1 MWNLREYRKKA
12 ARLADLLPW
21 GGLIA
26 PGVICNKDGCLQ
38 SSLRF
43 RGPDLESATEQE
55 LMIVAARLNNVLKRF
70 RSGWALFIEASRHE
84 SSEYP
89 VSDWPDPVS
98 ALIDEERRALFA
110 ESGEHFETE
119 YFLSIVYQTPTTQ
132 RQRLA
137 KLLYDNL
144 PTHESVVYEQEVL
157 FFQEQVRRF
166 ADLLRDVLPLME
178 PLTDAETLT
187 YLHSTVS
194 TKRHRV
200 QVPSVPMY
208 LDALLTD
215 EDLLPGLRPKLGD
228 SYLRTCTI
236 KEFPNA
242 SFPGILEALNQLP
255 LAYRYVERYAPLDRV
270 DAVREIR
277 KYERKWLGKR
287 KGLMTLLREAIMK
300 NESQMVDP
308 EAEANADDARHAQH
322 LVAADEVSYGYGT
335 MTVTVWDTEAGRA
348 AEKLNLVERAI
359 NGQGFVTHTED
370 INAVEAWLG
379 SIPGHVYANVRRY
392 LLHSLNVAHLFPGAT
407 AAWAGPERNTHLNG
421 PVLMHGISA
430 GGTPFRISYHD
441 HDVGDTLI
449 IGPKGAGKSLLLKL
463 SSVQWLRYPQAQ
475 VRFFSRGGD
484 ARAITAAV
492 GGQYYQLGGHGGLAF
507 QPLADIDN
515 LDERSWYAE
524 WVSGLFSQEGLTVG
538 PALKEETWAALTNL
552 AESPH
557 QYRTMTGLAAVIQ
570 SHELRQALRPYTLD
584 GASGHVLDAD
594 CDHWGQ
600 HRWQCFEMEHLF
612 ATPSLVAPTLSHV
625 FHRIGRGLTGSPTII
640 PLDEAWLYFTDPV
653 FGKQLIDWLVSL
665 RKLNGSVILSTQS
678 LAQILESPIAAS
690 IAQECVT
697 RIFLPNPAALDPEIA
712 QYYERFGCNRRQRQ
726 LIAHGIP
733 KRDYYFMGRQGNR
746 RFELGCGP
754 ITLEFCG
761 SDSIEEQTAVKALIE
776 EDAAQFPVRWLEAK
790 QLDWA
795 ADLLR
800 EATGAEQED
809 PYAVVATNGHF

>member
-1 MWNLREYRKKA
+1 MWNLREYRKTA
-12 ARLADLLPW
+12 ARLADLIPW

-26 PGVICNKDGCLQ
+26 PGILCNKDGCLQ

-70 RSGWALFIEASRHE
+70 RSGWALFVEAARHA
-84 SSEYP
+84 SSAYP

-110 ESGEHFETE
+110 ESGTHFETD
-119 YFLSIVYQTPTTQ
+119 YFLTIVYQTPTTQ
-132 RQRLA
+132 REQLA
-137 KLLYDNL
+137 KLLYDDL
-144 PTHESVVYEQEVL
+144 PTKESVVYEQEVV

-166 ADLLRDVLPLME
+166 ADLLRDVVPELELLADE
-178 PLTDAETLT
+178 ETLT

-215 EDLLPGLRPKLGD
+215 EDLLPGLRPKLGT

-242 SFPGILEALNQLP
+242 SFPGMLDALNQLP

-270 DAVREIR
+270 DAVREMR

-287 KGLMTLLREAIMK
+287 KGLMTLLREAIMN

-308 EAEANADDARHAQH
+308 EAEANADDARQAQH
-322 LVAADEVSYGYGT
+322 LVAADEVSYGHCT
-335 MTVTVWDTEAGRA
+335 MTVTVWDPDAGCA

-407 AAWAGPERNTHLNG
+407 AAWAGPERNAHLQG

-441 HDVGDTLI
+441 DDVADTLI

-463 SSVQWLRYPQAQ
+463 SSVQFRRYPQAQ

-484 ARAITAAV
+484 ARAITAGV
-492 GGQYYQLGGHGGLAF
+492 GGQYYQLGGQGGLAF
-507 QPLADIDN
+507 QPLAAIDN
-515 LDERSWYAE
+515 LDERAWSAE
-524 WVSGLFSQEGLTVG
+524 WVSGLFSQEGLTIT
-538 PALKEETWAALTNL
+538 PAFKEETWDALTNL
-552 AESPH
+552 AESPR

-584 GASGHVLDAD
+584 GASGHVLDANQD
-594 CDHWGQ
+594 YWGDNS
-600 HRWQCFEMEHLF
+600 WQCFEMEHLF
-612 ATPSLVAPTLSHV
+612 ATPSLVAPTLSYV
-625 FHRIGRGLTGSPTII
+625 FHRIGRELTGAPTII

-678 LAQILESPIAAS
+678 LSQVLDSPIAAS

-733 KRDYYFMGRQGNR
+733 KRDYYFMGRHGNR

-754 ITLEFCG
+754 ITLAFCG
-761 SDSIEEQTAVKALIE
+761 SDSIEDQTAVKALVA
-776 EDAAQFPVRWLEAK
+776 EDPTQFPVRWLEEK
-790 QLDWA
+790 GLPWA
-795 ADLLR
+795 AELLR
-800 EATGAEQED
+800 EATLTEED
-809 PYAVVATNGHF
+809 PYAMVTAHGHA